1 MWALW
6 AKLKLG
12 QNQDLNFYI
21 EDFTPEVD
29 DDDTAPA
36 SVTGRVLQKLRV
48 AYPESRSKND
58 LILDRLVAGSP
69 AAIKKTLQRLESQ
82 QLIVSHV
89 PEGSRTKQYKANLAC
104 GEVEG
109 VPFWS
114 VCQC

>member
-1 MWALW
+1 M
-6 AKLKLG
+6 
-12 QNQDLNFYI
+12 
-21 EDFTPEVD
+21 
-29 DDDTAPA
+29 
-36 SVTGRVLQKLRV
+36 TGRVLSRLRV

-104 GEVEG
+104 GEVWKVSLLERMPVLTTDLMG
-109 VPFWS
+109 DNRRGTHSLVPI
-114 VCQC
+114 